1 MPSMGCGKVYAM
13 STLRSVTLYCS
24 SSRSLDPHFA
34 VAARAAGELL
44 AKHGITLVYGGG
56 GLGLMG
62 EAARACKAAGGR
74 VEGII
79 TRKFL
84 DLEQGWLGC
93 DELVVVDT
101 MRERKRMLIERA
113 DAFLVLPGGMGTF
126 EEFFETLVGRQIGDH
141 SKPIAV
147 LDDHGYYLPLQS
159 LIEHSIREKFAREA
173 VREVLHFGTELQP
186 LLAWLEASVQNPV
199 HADPERFLPMGPKV
213 PTGPTLA

>member
-1 MPSMGCGKVYAM
+1 M
-13 STLRSVTLYCS
+13 SPLRSVTLYCS
-24 SSRSLDPHFA
+24 SSRSLDAHFA

-44 AKHGITLVYGGG
+44 ASRGITLVYGGG
-56 GLGLMG
+56 GIGLMG

-84 DLEQGWLGC
+84 DLEQGWDGC
-93 DELVVVDT
+93 DELIVVET
-101 MRERKRMLIERA
+101 MRERKKLLIERG

-141 SKPIAV
+141 AKPIAV

-159 LIEHSIREKFAREA
+159 LIAHSIRERFAREA
-173 VREVLHFGTELQP
+173 VHEILHFSQDLAA
-186 LLAWLEASVQNPV
+186 LLLWLEESVRAPV
-199 HADPERFLPMGPKV
+199 AADPARFLPMGSAAIKSAEF
-213 PTGPTLA
+213 TADSTSSTR

>member
-1 MPSMGCGKVYAM
+1 MPA
-13 STLRSVTLYCS
+13 LRSITLYCS
-24 SSRSLDPHFA
+24 SSRSLDPHFS

-44 AKHGITLVYGGG
+44 ARRGITLVYGGG
-56 GLGLMG
+56 GIGLMG

-84 DLEQGWLGC
+84 DLEQGWDGC
-93 DELVVVDT
+93 DELVVVET
-101 MRERKRMLIERA
+101 MRERKRLLIERA

-141 SKPIAV
+141 AKPIAV

-159 LIEHSIREKFAREA
+159 LIEHSIRERFVREA
-173 VREVLHFGTELQP
+173 VREIVHFGTELEA
-186 LLAWLEASVQNPV
+186 LVGWLERSVEAPV
-199 HADPERFLPMGPKV
+199 SADPDRFLPMGPKS
-213 PTGPTLA
+213 GAAGAR

>member
-1 MPSMGCGKVYAM
+1 MTA
-13 STLRSVTLYCS
+13 LRSVTVYCS

-34 VAARAAGELL
+34 VAAREAGVLL
-44 AKHGITLVYGGG
+44 ARRGITLVYGGG

-62 EAARACKAAGGR
+62 EAARACKEAGGR

-101 MRERKRMLIERA
+101 MRERKKLLVERA

-141 SKPIAV
+141 AKPIAV
-147 LDDHGYYLPLQS
+147 LDDHGYYRPLKA
-159 LIEHSIREKFAREA
+159 LIDHAIHEKFAREA
-173 VREVLHFGTELQP
+173 VHEVLHFGTDLEKLVD
-186 LLAWLEASVQNPV
+186 WLDASVQAPV
-199 HADPERFLPMGPKV
+199 FADPERFLPMGPNR
-213 PTGPTLA
+213 G

>member
-1 MPSMGCGKVYAM
+1 MPS
-13 STLRSVTLYCS
+13 LRSVTLYCS

-34 VAARAAGELL
+34 VAARDAGELL
-44 AKHGITLVYGGG
+44 ARRGITLVYGGG

-79 TRKFL
+79 TKKFL

-93 DELVVVDT
+93 DELVVVDS
-101 MRERKRMLIERA
+101 MRERKRLLVERG
-113 DAFLVLPGGMGTF
+113 DGFLVLPGGMGTF

-141 SKPIAV
+141 AKPIAV
-147 LDDHGYYLPLQS
+147 LDDHGYYLPLHS

-173 VREVLHFGTELQP
+173 LREVLRFGTELAP
-186 LLAWLEASVQNPV
+186 LVDWLAHEAARAVP
-199 HADPERFLPMGPKV
+199 ADPDRFLPMGPKNAAAARL
-213 PTGPTLA
+213 PENQE

>member
-1 MPSMGCGKVYAM
+1 MTS
-13 STLRSVTLYCS
+13 LRSVTLYCS

-44 AKHGITLVYGGG
+44 ARRGITLVYGGG

-101 MRERKRMLIERA
+101 MRERKRILIERA
-113 DAFLVLPGGMGTF
+113 DGFLVLPGGMGTF

-141 SKPIAV
+141 AKPMAV
-147 LDDHGYYLPLQS
+147 LDDHGYYLPLHS
-159 LIEHSIREKFAREA
+159 LIEHSIRERFAREA
-173 VREVLHFGTELQP
+173 LREVLRFGTELEP
-186 LLAWLEASVQNPV
+186 LVDWLAAEAAAPV
-199 HADPERFLPMGPKV
+199 TADPERFFPMGPKNSS
-213 PTGPTLA
+213 PPAH

>member
-1 MPSMGCGKVYAM
+1 MPA
-13 STLRSVTLYCS
+13 LRSVTLYCS

-44 AKHGITLVYGGG
+44 AQRGITLVYGGG

-101 MRERKRMLIERA
+101 MRERKRILIERA
-113 DAFLVLPGGMGTF
+113 DGFLVLPGGMGTF

-141 SKPIAV
+141 AKPIAV
-147 LDDHGYYLPLQS
+147 LDDHGYYLPLHS
-159 LIEHSIREKFAREA
+159 LIEHSIRERFAREA
-173 VREVLHFGTELQP
+173 LREVLRFGTELEP
-186 LLAWLEASVQNPV
+186 LLDWLAAEAATPV
-199 HADPERFLPMGPKV
+199 TADPERFLPMGPKD
-213 PTGPTLA
+213 PSARKAP

>member
-1 MPSMGCGKVYAM
+1 MTA
-13 STLRSVTLYCS
+13 LRSVTLYCS

-34 VAARAAGELL
+34 VAARAAGERL
-44 AKHGITLVYGGG
+44 AHRGITLVYGGG

-93 DELVVVDT
+93 DELVVVET
-101 MRERKRMLIERA
+101 MRERKRILIERA

-141 SKPIAV
+141 AKPIAV

-159 LIEHSIREKFAREA
+159 LIEHAIREKFAREA
-173 VREVLHFGTELQP
+173 LREVLHFGTD
-186 LLAWLEASVQNPV
+186 LAALVDWLDASVKSPV

-213 PTGPTLA
+213 PTA

>member
-1 MPSMGCGKVYAM
+1 MTA
-13 STLRSVTLYCS
+13 LRSVTLYCS
-24 SSRSLDPHFA
+24 SSRSLDPHFS
-34 VAARAAGELL
+34 VAARDAGRLL
-44 AKHGITLVYGGG
+44 ARRGITLVYGGG

-101 MRERKRMLIERA
+101 MRERKRILVERA
-113 DAFLVLPGGMGTF
+113 EAFLVLPGGLGTF

-141 SKPIAV
+141 AKPIAV
-147 LDDHGYYLPLQS
+147 LDDHGYYLPLHS
-159 LIEHSIREKFAREA
+159 LIEHSIREKFVREA
-173 VREVLHFGTELQP
+173 VREIVRFGTELEP
-186 LLAWLEASVQNPV
+186 LLAWLERSVEEPV
-199 HADPERFLPMGPKV
+199 HADPDRFLPMGPKRPDEDARAARTV
-213 PTGPTLA
+213 P

>member
-1 MPSMGCGKVYAM
+1 MK
-13 STLRSVTLYCS
+13 T
-24 SSRSLDPHFA
+24 SLQPGLTARFA
-34 VAARAAGELL
+34 FDVERERT
-44 AKHGITLVYGGG
+44 IDF
-56 GLGLMG
+56 MG

-101 MRERKRMLIERA
+101 MRERKRILIERA

-141 SKPIAV
+141 AKPIAV

-159 LIEHSIREKFAREA
+159 LIEHAIREKFAREA
-173 VREVLHFGTELQP
+173 LREVLHFGTD
-186 LLAWLEASVQNPV
+186 LAALVDWLDASVKSPV

-213 PTGPTLA
+213 PTA

>member
-1 MPSMGCGKVYAM
+1 
-13 STLRSVTLYCS
+13 LYCS
-24 SSRSLDPHFA
+24 SSRSLDPHFS
-34 VAARAAGELL
+34 VAARATGELL
-44 AKHGITLVYGGG
+44 ARRGITLVYGGG

-101 MRERKRMLIERA
+101 MRERKRILIERG

-141 SKPIAV
+141 EKPIAV

-159 LIEHSIREKFAREA
+159 MIEHSIREKFVREA
-173 VREVLHFGTELQP
+173 VREIVHFGGELEP
-186 LLAWLEASVQNPV
+186 LVDWRCGRRTMCVGWNACDHWS
-199 HADPERFLPMGPKV
+199 V
-213 PTGPTLA
+213 PTMPVSVLASSWLSIRIEKGTLQIS

>member
-1 MPSMGCGKVYAM
+1 MPS
-13 STLRSVTLYCS
+13 LRSVTLYCS

-44 AKHGITLVYGGG
+44 AHRGITLVYGGG

-84 DLEQGWLGC
+84 DLEQGWPGC
-93 DELVVVDT
+93 DELVVVET
-101 MRERKRMLIERA
+101 MRERKRILIERA
-113 DAFLVLPGGMGTF
+113 DGFLVLPGGMGTF

-141 SKPIAV
+141 AKPIAV
-147 LDDHGYYLPLQS
+147 LDDHGYYLPLHS
-159 LIEHSIREKFAREA
+159 LIEHSIRERFAREA
-173 VREVLHFGTELQP
+173 LREVLRFGTELEP
-186 LLAWLEASVQNPV
+186 LVDWLAAEAAAPV
-199 HADPERFLPMGPKV
+199 TADPERFLPMGPKS
-213 PTGPTLA
+213 PSGGSAAAPNA

>member
-1 MPSMGCGKVYAM
+1 MPA
-13 STLRSVTLYCS
+13 LRSVTLYCS

-44 AKHGITLVYGGG
+44 AQRGITLVYGGC

-101 MRERKRMLIERA
+101 MRERKRILIERA
-113 DAFLVLPGGMGTF
+113 DGFLVLPGGMGTF

-141 SKPIAV
+141 AKPIAV
-147 LDDHGYYLPLQS
+147 LDDHGYYLPLHS
-159 LIEHSIREKFAREA
+159 LIEHSIRERFAREA
-173 VREVLHFGTELQP
+173 LREVLRFGTELEP
-186 LLAWLEASVQNPV
+186 LLDWLAAEAATPV
-199 HADPERFLPMGPKV
+199 TADPERFLPMGPKD
-213 PTGPTLA
+213 PSARKAP

>member
-1 MPSMGCGKVYAM
+1 MAAGKVSPM
-13 STLRSVTLYCS
+13 GELRSVTLYCS

-34 VAARAAGELL
+34 VAARAAGELIARRGL
-44 AKHGITLVYGGG
+44 TLVYGGG

-93 DELVVVDT
+93 DELVVVET
-101 MRERKRMLIERA
+101 MRERKRLLIERA
-113 DAFLVLPGGMGTF
+113 DGFLVLPGGMGTF

-141 SKPIAV
+141 AKPIAV

-173 VREVLHFGTELQP
+173 VREVLHFGTDLET
-186 LLAWLEASVQNPV
+186 LLDWLAAECVAPV
-199 HADPERFLPMGPKV
+199 HADPDRFLPMGPKRSDAPGAEV
-213 PTGPTLA
+213 R

>member
-1 MPSMGCGKVYAM
+1 MTS
-13 STLRSVTLYCS
+13 LRSVTLYCS

-44 AKHGITLVYGGG
+44 ARRGITLVYGGG

-101 MRERKRMLIERA
+101 MRERKRILIERA
-113 DAFLVLPGGMGTF
+113 DGFLVLPGGMGTF

-141 SKPIAV
+141 AKPMAV
-147 LDDHGYYLPLQS
+147 LDDHGYYLPLHS
-159 LIEHSIREKFAREA
+159 LIEHSIRERFAREA
-173 VREVLHFGTELQP
+173 LREVLRFGTELEP
-186 LLAWLEASVQNPV
+186 LIDWLAAEAAAPV
-199 HADPERFLPMGPKV
+199 TADPERFLPMGPKNSS
-213 PTGPTLA
+213 PPAH

>member
-1 MPSMGCGKVYAM
+1 MTA
-13 STLRSVTLYCS
+13 LRSVTLYCS

-44 AKHGITLVYGGG
+44 AARGITLVYGGG

-101 MRERKRMLIERA
+101 MRERKRILIERA

-141 SKPIAV
+141 EKPIAV
-147 LDDHGYYLPLQS
+147 LDDHGYYLPLHS
-159 LIEHSIREKFAREA
+159 LIEHSIRERFARDA
-173 VREVLHFGTELQP
+173 LREVLRFGTELEP
-186 LLAWLEASVQNPV
+186 LLDWLDASVRSPV
-199 HADPERFLPMGPKV
+199 RADPDRFLPMGPKTT
-213 PTGPTLA
+213 PASGAETGAAQP

>member
-1 MPSMGCGKVYAM
+1 MTS
-13 STLRSVTLYCS
+13 LRSVTLYCS

-44 AKHGITLVYGGG
+44 ARRGITLVYGGG

-101 MRERKRMLIERA
+101 MRERKRILIERA
-113 DAFLVLPGGMGTF
+113 DGFLVLPGGMGTF
-126 EEFFETLVGRQIGDH
+126 EEFFDTLVGRQIGDH
-141 SKPIAV
+141 AKPIAV
-147 LDDHGYYLPLQS
+147 LDDHGYYLPLHS
-159 LIEHSIREKFAREA
+159 LIEHSIRERFAREA
-173 VREVLHFGTELQP
+173 LREVLRFGTELEP
-186 LLAWLEASVQNPV
+186 LVDWLAAEAAAPV
-199 HADPERFLPMGPKV
+199 TADPERFLPMGPKSQSS
-213 PTGPTLA
+213 ASH

>member
-1 MPSMGCGKVYAM
+1 MPA
-13 STLRSVTLYCS
+13 LRSVTLYCS

-34 VAARAAGELL
+34 VAARAAGALL
-44 AKHGITLVYGGG
+44 AARGITLVYGGG

-101 MRERKRMLIERA
+101 MRERKRILIERA

-141 SKPIAV
+141 EKPIAV

-173 VREVLHFGTELQP
+173 LREVLHFGTDLPALLDWLQ
-186 LLAWLEASVQNPV
+186 ESVRAPV
-199 HADPERFLPMGPKV
+199 RADPARFLPMGPN
-213 PTGPTLA
+213 PGAAPA

>member
-1 MPSMGCGKVYAM
+1 M
-13 STLRSVTLYCS
+13 SALRSVTLYCS

-34 VAARAAGELL
+34 VAAREAGELL
-44 AKHGITLVYGGG
+44 ARRGITLVYGGG

-62 EAARACKAAGGR
+62 ESARACKAAGGR

-101 MRERKRMLIERA
+101 MRERKKLLVERA

-141 SKPIAV
+141 AKPIAV
-147 LDDHGYYLPLQS
+147 LDDHGYYGPLKA
-159 LIEHSIREKFAREA
+159 LIDHAIREKFARDA
-173 VREVLHFGTELQP
+173 VHEVLHFGTDLVK
-186 LLAWLEASVQNPV
+186 LVDWLERSVKEPV
-199 HADPERFLPMGPKV
+199 YADPERFLPMGPK
-213 PTGPTLA
+213 TNHA